1 MKIAFYIAYHGD
13 IYDWLISLV
22 TFSKYSHCE
31 IVFSDGMCASSS
43 IRDGGVRFKKIDLT
57 DGKWDVFTILD
68 EYDEAV
74 VRQWFIDNDGDIYD
88 LRAAIASAFGIDL
101 LREDRKF
108 CSQACGIPLG
118 YEPVLT
124 PAKLFKKL
132 IRDHKI

>member
-22 TFSKYSHCE
+22 TLSKYSHCE

-43 IRDGGVRFKKIDLT
+43 VRDGGIRFKKIDLS
-57 DGKWDVFTILD
+57 DEKWEVFTLKGD
-68 EYDEAV
+68 YNEAAI
-74 VRQWFIDNDGDIYD
+74 RQWFVDNDGDLYD
-88 LRAAIASAFGIDL
+88 LKAAIASAFGIDL

-108 CSQACGIPLG
+108 CSQACGITLG

-124 PAKLFKKL
+124 PAGLYKKL
-132 IRDHKI
+132 IRDNKI